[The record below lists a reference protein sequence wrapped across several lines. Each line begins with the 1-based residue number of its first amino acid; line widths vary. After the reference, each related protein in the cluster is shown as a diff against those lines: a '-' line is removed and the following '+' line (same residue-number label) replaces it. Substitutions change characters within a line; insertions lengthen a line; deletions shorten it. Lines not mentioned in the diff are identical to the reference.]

1 MELYCN
7 NDAKII
13 LQVTSYYIIFAAM
26 SKNKRNTYRKV
37 TELPV
42 NAMRVADYAAQW
54 PCNTSYIYKMVSDSI
69 KKNKSLTF
77 EIVDFHGI
85 NFVLS

>member
-1 MELYCN
+1 MR
-7 NDAKII
+7 
-13 LQVTSYYIIFAAM
+13 
-26 SKNKRNTYRKV
+26 KNKRNTYRKV

-42 NAMRVADYAAQW
+42 NAMRVADYAAQY
-54 PCNTSYIYKMVSDSI
+54 PCNTSYLYKLVREN
-69 KKNKSLTF
+69 KKVLPF